1 MKSKKLS
8 EPRRGEFFLLSPT
21 PLEVAP
27 EVQTGSFLLVTF
39 LLDKQKK
46 SDTTGRM
53 RADTQVRSFYTFLN
67 LKSIMAFMLVN
78 ENPFGR

>member
-1 MKSKKLS
+1 
-8 EPRRGEFFLLSPT
+8 
-21 PLEVAP
+21 
-27 EVQTGSFLLVTF
+27 
-39 LLDKQKK
+39 
-46 SDTTGRM
+46 M